1 MPESLHQLIQN
12 VLSMRCETQ
21 TIEVKAAAQG
31 APRIYDTLSSFSN
44 QEEGG
49 AIVFGIDETNGF
61 EPCGVY
67 DAQTLQKSI
76 VEQCREMEPQIHP
89 FIQTGELEGK
99 TIVVAHIRG
108 LMMGERPAYRRTS
121 GMLKGSYVRVGDAD
135 ERMTDAELY
144 EIDAFK
150 KGVSDDASVHPD
162 ASRGMLDADSMARY
176 ILDARRDRPR
186 LESRSDEDVL
196 RLTGVLRDDAPTLA
210 GMMTLGDY
218 PQRLYRNCCITAV
231 AVAGEHMGTGEEG
244 QRFLD
249 NRTIEGTIPQMLE
262 DAWAFVAR
270 NVRVSSVVKGLKRD
284 NVPEYPEVAVREM
297 IANALVHRG
306 YGPYAIGTPVR
317 LVVYSNRIECV
328 NPGGIFGGNTVEAL
342 GRESLPTRNPT
353 LISLLEITHDVENRR
368 SGIPAMRDAM
378 RAAGLRE
385 PEFSER
391 RGTFMCTLYGGG
403 AEKNDGVVADE
414 ERILEFCREPRSRE
428 EIAEELG
435 IQVETAR
442 RTRILP
448 LVRAG
453 KLALTMPDVPRSK
466 FQRYVRVG

>member
-1 MPESLHQLIQN
+1 M
-12 VLSMRCETQ
+12 
-21 TIEVKAAAQG
+21 G
-31 APRIYDTLSSFSN
+31 A
-44 QEEGG
+44 
-49 AIVFGIDETNGF
+49 
-61 EPCGVY
+61 
-67 DAQTLQKSI
+67 
-76 VEQCREMEPQIHP
+76 
-89 FIQTGELEGK
+89 
-99 TIVVAHIRG
+99 
-108 LMMGERPAYRRTS
+108 
-121 GMLKGSYVRVGDAD
+121 
-135 ERMTDAELY
+135 
-144 EIDAFK
+144 
-150 KGVSDDASVHPD
+150 
-162 ASRGMLDADSMARY
+162 
-176 ILDARRDRPR
+176 
-186 LESRSDEDVL
+186 
-196 RLTGVLRDDAPTLA
+196 
-210 GMMTLGDY
+210 
-218 PQRLYRNCCITAV
+218 
-231 AVAGEHMGTGEEG
+231 GEEG
-244 QRFLD
+244 RRFLD
-249 NRTIEGTIPQMLE
+249 NRTIEGTIPQMLD

-297 IANALVHRG
+297 IANALVHRD
-306 YGPYAIGTPVR
+306 YGSYAIGTPVR

-353 LISLLEITHDVENRR
+353 LISLLEITHDVENRH

-385 PEFSER
+385 PEFAER
-391 RGTFMCTLYGGG
+391 RSTFMCTLYGGR
-403 AEKNDGVVADE
+403 AEKSDEVVSDE